1 MLVGRA
7 VSHMGWRQRNNQLA
21 HKQVP
26 WRKSSSA
33 LAVKRAVAAVA
44 RLDTIGALSNVNQQA
59 KGDTNCRQIIPAKY
73 APNADCGCVLSKF

>member
-26 WRKSSSA
+26 WRKWGSCH
-33 LAVKRAVAAVA
+33 AVKRAVAAVA
-44 RLDTIGALSNVNQQA
+44 RLDTME
-59 KGDTNCRQIIPAKY
+59 
-73 APNADCGCVLSKF
+73 APVTSSCYSVVCNFGLKR